1 MVGDFG
7 IYLGPFRYEIDS
19 SQYIPVNT
27 LTFSHISL
35 DHISFAS
42 FGNIFVAFC

>member
-7 IYLGPFRYEIDS
+7 IYLGPFRYEIDF
-19 SQYIPVNT
+19 SQYIPVN
-27 LTFSHISL
+27 TFSHISL